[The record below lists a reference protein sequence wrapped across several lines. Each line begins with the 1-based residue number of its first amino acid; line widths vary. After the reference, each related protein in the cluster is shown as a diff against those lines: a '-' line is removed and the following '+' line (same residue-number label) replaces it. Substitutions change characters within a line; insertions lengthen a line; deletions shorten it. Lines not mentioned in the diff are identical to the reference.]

1 MAKKQKRTAKK
12 NTSEVRKKN
21 GFFSKINLTESYT
34 SLILGAIV
42 VVIIGILF
50 LSFARNNKN
59 TSSVMDIG
67 KLSEQIDQNSNT
79 SSTYTIN
86 PGDDLWTIS
95 EKVYNDGFKW
105 MEIAKL
111 NKLSNPELIQ
121 PGDKLIIPKISQEV
135 KKNIASGN
143 ISISENTYTIKNGD
157 CLWDIAI
164 RAYGDGYKW
173 LEIARANNLSNPDLI
188 YPDNVLIIPR

>member
-143 ISISENTYTIKNGD
+143 ISISENTYTLKNGD